1 MSAEPATGPR
11 AAARLIASRNFGPY
25 FVGNATSASG
35 TWFYNLAASV
45 FVYRQTHSPL
55 LLGVLNFSNFI
66 PMLVLAPWTGAAAD
80 RFDRRRLLLVTQ
92 LASTFLAAVLAAL
105 AWVGLAPVWVVIFF
119 AALLGIA
126 SAYSAPAS
134 QALIGSL
141 VPRNELQSAVA
152 LNSMT
157 YNLARA
163 IGPALAGL
171 SVKALG
177 IPASFAINAASYL
190 LLVLG
195 VAVVRPRRTAKPP
208 RTRLR
213 DSLNLVRANP
223 RLLALLLIVAAVG
236 FGSDPVNTEA
246 PAFAQVFVGHSI
258 DLWAGLII
266 GAFGLGAVSA
276 AFLLAGRVAGT
287 AQRMAVTLLLLTA
300 GVAGFSLS
308 PWLRLG
314 FAFLFVGGFGYL
326 ASNTSATS
334 RLQLEVEDN
343 QRGRVMA
350 LWAVAFMGLR
360 PFASIA
366 DGVIADAFGVRTA
379 GVVLAIPPL
388 VAAAVIV
395 LFLRRGVPRRRA
407 APAPYPPPRV

>member
-1 MSAEPATGPR
+1 
-11 AAARLIASRNFGPY
+11 
-25 FVGNATSASG
+25 
-35 TWFYNLAASV
+35 
-45 FVYRQTHSPL
+45 
-55 LLGVLNFSNFI
+55 
-66 PMLVLAPWTGAAAD
+66 
-80 RFDRRRLLLVTQ
+80 
-92 LASTFLAAVLAAL
+92 
-105 AWVGLAPVWVVIFF
+105 
-119 AALLGIA
+119 
-126 SAYSAPAS
+126 
-134 QALIGSL
+134 
-141 VPRNELQSAVA
+141 
-152 LNSMT
+152 
-157 YNLARA
+157 
-163 IGPALAGL
+163 L

-366 DGVIADAFGVRTA
+366 DGAIADAFGVRTA